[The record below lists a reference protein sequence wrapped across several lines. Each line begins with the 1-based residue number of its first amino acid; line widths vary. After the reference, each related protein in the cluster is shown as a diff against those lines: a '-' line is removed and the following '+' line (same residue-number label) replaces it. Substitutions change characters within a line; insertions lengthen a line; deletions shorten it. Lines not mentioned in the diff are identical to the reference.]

1 MLSSISSLISLTRK
15 GETMINDEER
25 KRAVAELR
33 EASTGAY
40 RHVDSLDVIAN
51 SIGVEVD
58 GKFIHE
64 VENETYAALADLIDR
79 PTCHNVADYTKESFK
94 CSECGCRVL
103 VPGDRPDGVLV
114 VTSEAF
120 PVDWYLADL
129 VDRGECENVY
139 DGSVQDSCD
148 NGFLCS
154 VCGCK
159 VEDEEHY
166 RVSGVWNYCPQ
177 CGRKVRHG

>member
-1 MLSSISSLISLTRK
+1 MIS
-15 GETMINDEER
+15 DEER
-25 KRAVAELR
+25 RRAVAELR

-79 PTCHNVADYTKESFK
+79 
-94 CSECGCRVL
+94 
-103 VPGDRPDGVLV
+103 
-114 VTSEAF
+114 
-120 PVDWYLADL
+120 
-129 VDRGECENVY
+129 GECENVY
-139 DGSVQDSCD
+139 DDMAYGSCD

-166 RVSGVWNYCPQ
+166 HVSGTWNFCPG
-177 CGRKVRHG
+177 CGRVVVRQ